1 MGAFY
6 VNMEGAKV
14 GRTVC
19 VFKIL
24 VLLSTSSISIRIAIL
39 PIQQALLK
47 TSSINASRRIAQFAL
62 LKPGFAWYDAPSR
75 TLLSLVAVQ
84 PCPGPGALPVY
95 NYSVSGLYGFRGEWP
110 GSEAYAMADY
120 DGFAGG
126 LRCAT
131 LALTAGAARP
141 PDEPLAI
148 AWSLELA
155 TRTLRLTSPA
165 ELESVTWKDDL
176 NRTVGVAL
184 APGSAGAAA
193 VLPAATLQAG
203 ALAIKAQ
210 VLARDG
216 RHLALSILAPGL
228 ASGGTTPGT
237 VRVQASTKHYLLSG
251 LRYESE
257 SRWIRGETTGDTGSA
272 TVPTPSAAPPS
283 AARRVSHS
291 YLILESAGAG
301 FLASLIVAMLLS

>member
-1 MGAFY
+1 M
-6 VNMEGAKV
+6 
-14 GRTVC
+14 
-19 VFKIL
+19 
-24 VLLSTSSISIRIAIL
+24 
-39 PIQQALLK
+39 
-47 TSSINASRRIAQFAL
+47 
-62 LKPGFAWYDAPSR
+62 
-75 TLLSLVAVQ
+75 Q
-84 PCPGPGALPVY
+84 PCPAPAALPVY

-110 GSEAYAMADY
+110 GSEAYVAADY

-131 LALTAGAARP
+131 LALTAGAAPP

-148 AWSLELA
+148 AWSLELG
-155 TRTLRLTSPA
+155 TRTLRLTSEV

-193 VLPAATLQAG
+193 ALPPATLQAG
-203 ALAIKAQ
+203 ALAIRAQ

-228 ASGGTTPGT
+228 ASGGTPGT

-257 SRWIRGETTGDTGSA
+257 SRWIRGETTDDSGSA
-272 TVPTPSAAPPS
+272 AVPTPSPPPPS
-283 AARRVSHS
+283 SAHRVSHS
-291 YLILESAGAG
+291 YLTVESAGVY
-301 FLASLIVAMLLS
+301 FQASLIVAVLLS

>member
-1 MGAFY
+1 M
-6 VNMEGAKV
+6 
-14 GRTVC
+14 
-19 VFKIL
+19 
-24 VLLSTSSISIRIAIL
+24 

-47 TSSINASRRIAQFAL
+47 ISSINASRRIAQFAL

-84 PCPGPGALPVY
+84 PCPGPAALPVY

-110 GSEAYAMADY
+110 GSEAYVAADY

-131 LALTAGAARP
+131 LALTAGAAPP

-165 ELESVTWKDDL
+165 ELESITWRDDL

-203 ALAIKAQ
+203 ALAIRAQ

-257 SRWIRGETTGDTGSA
+257 SRWIRGETTGDSGSA
-272 TVPTPSAAPPS
+272 AVPTPSPPPPS
-283 AARRVSHS
+283 AARRISHS
-291 YLILESAGAG
+291 YLTVESAGVY
-301 FLASLIVAMLLS
+301 FLASLSVAVLLS